1 MPQNPL
7 AAASSPVTGT
17 DSATDTG
24 TGARRGAQ
32 VLQRLR
38 ENTPNIWYGGE
49 QVSDVSV
56 HPALRGGVETLA
68 SLYDLQW
75 RQADK
80 TLFDSPSSGRKVA
93 RSFMLPKT
101 HEELHSISVAMK
113 VWEDHTRGMMGRVP
127 DYINRAM
134 SGYAAGAP
142 FLGEADPKF
151 GANAVR
157 YHAYLRENDL
167 CLTHTLIPPQANRA
181 VGSAHQADPYLAA
194 RVKEET
200 DAGIVIRGCR
210 MLATLPIS
218 DEIMVF
224 PSTVLKSPEED
235 APYAFGFSIPNHT
248 PGLRFICRESVDYGR
263 SHFDHPL
270 GSRFEEMDAVVI
282 FDDVFVGWEN
292 VLLYRDVNR
301 CNQAYSRTGAVVHM
315 THQVVVKNI
324 AKTEFMLGLAHLLVD
339 SIGAEGF
346 QHIHEKLSELWV
358 NMETMKA
365 FLRAAE
371 ADAALDEWGVMRP
384 AWNPLD
390 AARNLFPRLYPR
402 MVEIIQQIGASGLV
416 AMPVEADLKGP
427 LVEDIKRYYQAARAE
442 AFDRIPLF
450 RMAWDASMSAFA
462 SRQVLYERFFFGDPV
477 RMAGALVASHKS
489 EIQEQAERVRAFVR
503 EGRDEAFAAPGA

>member
-1 MPQNPL
+1 MNPTQTSP
-7 AAASSPVTGT
+7 ASQGRTG
-17 DSATDTG
+17 S
-24 TGARRGAQ
+24 GARRGQ
-32 VLQRLR
+32 EVLQRLR
-38 ENTPNIWYGGE
+38 DYPPTIWYGGE
-49 QVSDVSV
+49 RVRDVTA
-56 HPALRGGVETLA
+56 HPAFRGGIATLA
-68 SLYDLQW
+68 QLYDLQW
-75 RQADK
+75 RHADI
-80 TLFDSPSSGRKVA
+80 TLFESPSSGRKVA
-93 RSFMLPKT
+93 RSFMLPRT
-101 HEELHSISVAMK
+101 REEICSISAAMK
-113 VWEDHTRGMMGRVP
+113 VWEDATYGMMGRVP

-134 SGYAAGAP
+134 SGYAAGAA
-142 FLGEADPKF
+142 FLGEDDPRF
-151 GANAVR
+151 GANAIR
-157 YHAYLRENDL
+157 YHEYLREHDL

-181 VGSAHQADPYLAA
+181 VSSARQADPYLAA

-200 DAGIVIRGCR
+200 DAGIIVRGCR
-210 MLATLPIS
+210 MLATLPVS

-224 PSTVLKSPEED
+224 PSTLLKSPEED
-235 APYAFGFSIPNHT
+235 APYAFGFAIPSHT

-282 FDDVFVGWEN
+282 FDDVFVPWEN

-324 AKTEFMLGLAHLLVD
+324 AKAEFMLGLAHLLVD

-346 QHIHEKLSELWV
+346 QHIHEKLAELWV

-427 LVEDIKRYYQAARAE
+427 LSADIKHYYQAARAE

-450 RMAWDASMSAFA
+450 RLAWDACLSAFA

-489 EIQEQAERVRAFVR
+489 EISERAQRVMAFVR
-503 EGRDEAFAAPGA
+503 QGRDEAFASTPR

>member
-1 MPQNPL
+1 MTPNNSKTSS
-7 AAASSPVTGT
+7 AA
-17 DSATDTG
+17 
-24 TGARRGAQ
+24 TGARRGSQ
-32 VLQRLR
+32 VLQRLKD
-38 ENTPNIWYGGE
+38 NPPNLWYQGT
-49 QVSDVSV
+49 QVKDVTE
-56 HPALRGGVETLA
+56 HPALRGGVHTLA
-68 SLYDLQW
+68 KLYDLQW
-75 RQADK
+75 QHADK
-80 TLFDSPSSGRKVA
+80 TLFSSPSSGHKVA
-93 RSFMLPKT
+93 RSFMIPKT
-101 HEELHSISVAMK
+101 QEELRSISVAMK
-113 VWEDHTRGMMGRVP
+113 VWEDYTHGMMGRVP

-142 FLGEADPKF
+142 FLSEGDPRF
-151 GANAVR
+151 GRNAIR
-157 YHAYLRENDL
+157 YHEYLRENDL

-181 VGSAHQADPYLAA
+181 VSLAKQADPFLAA

-224 PSTVLKSPEED
+224 PSTVLKAGEED
-235 APYAFGFSIPNHT
+235 APYAFGFSIANNT
-248 PGLRFICRESVDYGR
+248 QGLRFICRESVDYGR

-282 FDDVFVGWEN
+282 FDDVFVPWEN
-292 VLLYRDVNR
+292 VLLYRDVAR
-301 CNQAYSRTGAVVHM
+301 CNQAYARTGAAVHM

-324 AKTEFMLGLAHLLVD
+324 AKAEFMLGLAHLLVD

-346 QHIHEKLSELWV
+346 QHIHEKLAELWV

-416 AMPVEADLKGP
+416 AMPLEADLKGP

-450 RMAWDASMSAFA
+450 RLAWDASMSAFA

-477 RMAGALVASHKS
+477 RMAGALVAGHQAQ
-489 EIQEQAERVRAFVR
+489 ILEQAERVRQFVR
-503 EGRDEAFAAPGA
+503 EGRDEAFGAAPR

>member
-1 MPQNPL
+1 MSQAPRSALPST
-7 AAASSPVTGT
+7 AS
-17 DSATDTG
+17 

-32 VLQRLR
+32 VLKRLR
-38 ENTPNIWYGGE
+38 ENPPNLWYQGE
-49 QVSDVSV
+49 QVSDVTT
-56 HPALRGGVETLA
+56 HPALRGGVATLA
-68 SLYDLQW
+68 GLYDLQW
-75 RQADK
+75 QHADK
-80 TLFDSPSSGRKVA
+80 TLFTSPTSGHQVA

-101 HEELHSISVAMK
+101 HEELHSITIAMR
-113 VWEDHTRGMMGRVP
+113 VWEDHTHGMMGRVP

-134 SGYAAGAP
+134 TGYAAGAP
-142 FLGEADPKF
+142 FLAEADPRF
-151 GANAVR
+151 GENAIR
-157 YHAYLRENDL
+157 YHEYLRENDL

-181 VGSAHQADPYLAA
+181 VSLAQQADPFLAA

-224 PSTVLKSPEED
+224 PSTVLKAGDED
-235 APYAFGFSIPNHT
+235 APYAFGFSIPNNT

-282 FDDVFVGWEN
+282 FDDVFVPWDK
-292 VLLYRDVNR
+292 VLLYRDVLR
-301 CNQAYSRTGAVVHM
+301 CNQAYARTGAVVHM

-324 AKTEFMLGLAHLLVD
+324 AKAEFMLGLAHLLVD
-339 SIGAEGF
+339 TIGAEGF
-346 QHIHEKLSELWV
+346 QHIHEKLAELWV
-358 NMETMKA
+358 SMETMKA

-416 AMPVEADLKGP
+416 AMPVEKDLKGP
-427 LVEDIKRYYQAARAE
+427 LAGDIKQYYQAARAE

-450 RMAWDASMSAFA
+450 RLAWDASLSAFA

-477 RMAGALVASHKS
+477 RMAGALVAGHQTQIK
-489 EIQEQAERVRAFVR
+489 EQAERVRQFVR
-503 EGRDEAFAAPGA
+503 EGRDEAFAAAGG

>member
-1 MPQNPL
+1 MSANASNN
-7 AAASSPVTGT
+7 AATL
-17 DSATDTG
+17 
-24 TGARRGAQ
+24 GARRGAQ

-38 ENTPNIWYGGE
+38 EQPPSIWYRGE
-49 QVSDVSV
+49 QVRDVTT

-68 SLYDLQW
+68 QLYDLQW
-75 RQADK
+75 QHAEK
-80 TLFDSPSSGRKVA
+80 TLYTSPTTGHKVA

-101 HEELHSISVAMK
+101 QEELRSISVAMK
-113 VWEDHTRGMMGRVP
+113 VWHDHTRGMMGRVP

-134 SGYAAGAP
+134 AGYAAGAP
-142 FLGEADPKF
+142 FLAEADPRF

-157 YHAYLRENDL
+157 YYEYLRENDL
-167 CLTHTLIPPQANRA
+167 SLTHTLIPPQANRA
-181 VGSAHQADPYLAA
+181 VGMANQADPYLAA

-224 PSTVLKSPEED
+224 PSTLLRSPEDD
-235 APYAFGFSIPNHT
+235 APYAFGFSIPNNT

-263 SHFDHPL
+263 SHYDHPL

-282 FDDVFVGWEN
+282 FDDVFVPWEN
-292 VLLYRDVNR
+292 VVLYRDVVR
-301 CNQAYSRTGAVVHM
+301 CNQAYARTGAVAHM
-315 THQVVVKNI
+315 THQVVIKNI
-324 AKTEFMLGLAHLLVD
+324 AKSEFMLGLASLLVN

-371 ADAALDEWGVMRP
+371 ADAELDEWGVMRP

-390 AARNLFPRLYPR
+390 AARSLFPRLYPR

-416 AMPVEADLKGP
+416 AMPTAADVSGP
-427 LVEDIKRYYQAARAE
+427 LAEDIKRYYQAARAD

-450 RMAWDASMSAFA
+450 RLAWDASMSAFG

-477 RMAGALVASHKS
+477 RMAGALVAGHNAQ
-489 EIQEQAERVRAFVR
+489 ITACADRVMEFVR
-503 EGRDEAFAAPGA
+503 QGRDEAFAEASK